1 MQMLVLKDVPIPI
14 HDMFRDGKMLLKL
27 LEILSGE
34 RLVSLAFH

>member
-1 MQMLVLKDVPIPI
+1 MQMLGVKDVTIFMGMI
-14 HDMFRDGKMLLKL
+14 RDGKMLLKL